1 MTQSKAGAVTLRTQ
15 GQIFST
21 HTSKLDMA
29 RCSSVTLVQEGRRQ
43 GESRSSLILTSQSS
57 HHRMVSSLTDSF

>member
-1 MTQSKAGAVTLRTQ
+1 MTQSKAGAVTLRTR

-43 GESRSSLILTSQSS
+43 GDSRSSLILTSQSS